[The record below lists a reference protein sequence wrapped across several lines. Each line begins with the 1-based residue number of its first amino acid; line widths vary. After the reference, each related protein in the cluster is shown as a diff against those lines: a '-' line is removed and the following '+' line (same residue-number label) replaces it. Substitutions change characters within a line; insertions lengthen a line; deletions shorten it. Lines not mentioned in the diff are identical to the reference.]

1 VDLVAGGGAENDPI
15 PKPWWVELG
24 ISISWGQNGEVL
36 FWGWGDSP
44 AKIRRFLMGFHR
56 QWRFDGTLE
65 QHRGISTTKM
75 RDMMGY
81 IIMGYITKLGDLPP
95 THGHMM
101 SYSSGR

>member
-1 VDLVAGGGAENDPI
+1 MIRLIGDFHILGTEWGGF
-15 PKPWWVELG
+15 V
-24 ISISWGQNGEVL
+24 
-36 FWGWGDSP
+36 WGWDDSP
-44 AKIRRFLMGFHR
+44 AKIRRFLIGFHR
-56 QWRFDGTLE
+56 QWRFAGTLE

>member
-1 VDLVAGGGAENDPI
+1 
-15 PKPWWVELG
+15 
-24 ISISWGQNGEVL
+24 
-36 FWGWGDSP
+36 
-44 AKIRRFLMGFHR
+44 MGFHR
-56 QWRFDGTLE
+56 QWRFAGTLE